1 MQTLPAE
8 LMSLILAFAPLFSKP
23 VFEHVKVLLC
33 GAILAT
39 GKRTITACLRV
50 MGKANESHFQNY
62 HRVLNR
68 DRWSALAGS
77 RVLLALLVA
86 AFAPSGPLLFGLDDT
101 IERRRGEKIAAK
113 GIYRDPVRSS
123 RSHFVKASGLRWLC
137 SMLLVE
143 VSWAARVW
151 ALPFLT
157 VLCPSE
163 RFYQQ
168 RHRRGQ
174 TLIERAWQSIQLV
187 RRWLPERELIFVADS
202 SFAAM
207 ELLKQVSD
215 LDSTSLITRLR
226 LDAALYDEAPEPKP
240 GQRGRPRLKGKR
252 RPTLQALANDPA
264 TTWTRLKI
272 ENWYGEGEREVEVCA
287 DRAVWYHAGMPPVA
301 IRWLMIRDP
310 QGKFDTQALLSTN
323 LEHSSQE
330 ILTWFVRRW
339 TMELTFEESRAHL
352 GVETQRQWKA
362 SAIARTTPILF
373 GIYSLVTL
381 MADRLRKDESDW
393 TRQAAWYKKEQPTFS
408 DAIALV
414 RRRLWR
420 QENYSMS
427 AATTDVIKI
436 SCALFDRLTDAV
448 CYAA

>member
-1 MQTLPAE
+1 MQTLPVE

-23 VFEHVKVLLC
+23 VFEHVKVVLC

-50 MGKANESHFQNY
+50 MGKANEPHFQNY

-77 RVLLALLVA
+77 RILLALLVA
-86 AFAPSGPLLFGLDDT
+86 AFVPTGSLIFGIDDT
-101 IERRRGEKIAAK
+101 IERRRGQKIAAK

-123 RSHFVKASGLRWLC
+123 HSHFVKASGLRWLC
-137 SMLLVE
+137 CMLLVE

-157 VLCPSE
+157 ALCPSE

-174 TLIERAWQSIQLV
+174 TLIERAWQIIQLV
-187 RRWLPERELIFVADS
+187 RRWLPTRELIFVADS
-202 SFAAM
+202 SFAAI
-207 ELLKQVSD
+207 ELLKQISD
-215 LDSTSLITRLR
+215 LNSVNLITRLR
-226 LDAALYDEAPEPKP
+226 LDAALYDEAPVRQP

-252 RPTLQALANDPA
+252 RPTLQALANDP
-264 TTWTRLKI
+264 TTAWTQLKI
-272 ENWYGEGEREVEVCA
+272 DNWYGEGEREVEVCTET
-287 DRAVWYHAGMPPVA
+287 AVWYHSGLPPVLL
-301 IRWLMIRDP
+301 RWLMIRDP
-310 QGKFDTQALLSTN
+310 RGKFATQALLSTN
-323 LEHSSQE
+323 PAHSSQE
-330 ILTWFVRRW
+330 MLTWFVRRW
-339 TMELTFEESRAHL
+339 TMEVTFAESRAHL

-362 SAIARTTPILF
+362 SAIARTTPALF
-373 GIYSLVTL
+373 GLFSLVTL
-381 MADRLRKDESDW
+381 MAERLREPESDW

-414 RRRLWR
+414 RRQLWQ
-420 QENYSMS
+420 QENYSTS
-427 AATTDVIKI
+427 VATTDVIKI
-436 SCALFDRLTDAV
+436 PRELFERLTEAV